1 MRVFENKV
9 ALVVGATSG
18 IGRATAVA
26 FAREGAKVVVAGRRE
41 SEGEDTVRLILET
54 GGEGI
59 FVKTDVTMESEVEDL
74 IHKTVVTYGR
84 LDCAFNNAGT
94 IGLSPLAETT
104 DEHFQ
109 TIIDTNVKGVFFC
122 LKHEIA
128 HMVKAGSGA
137 IVNMSSLAGL
147 VGSRDRAVYSA
158 SKHAVIGLT
167 KSTALEVARRGIR
180 VNAIC
185 PAAIE
190 GAMDEL
196 FMTYFGLTKERMAD
210 AVPLGR
216 TGKPEDVAGAVL
228 FLCSSQATFI
238 TGAVLPV
245 DGGYSAS

>member
-1 MRVFENKV
+1 MRAFENKV

-109 TIIDTNVKGVFFC
+109 TIIDTNVKGVFCC

-128 HMVKAGSGA
+128 PHGQSGQR
-137 IVNMSSLAGL
+137 
-147 VGSRDRAVYSA
+147 RDCEYV
-158 SKHAVIGLT
+158 
-167 KSTALEVARRGIR
+167 
-180 VNAIC
+180 
-185 PAAIE
+185 
-190 GAMDEL
+190 
-196 FMTYFGLTKERMAD
+196 
-210 AVPLGR
+210 
-216 TGKPEDVAGAVL
+216 
-228 FLCSSQATFI
+228 I
-238 TGAVLPV
+238 TGRARGFP
-245 DGGYSAS
+245 

>member
-1 MRVFENKV
+1 MRAFEGKV

-54 GGEGI
+54 GSDGT
-59 FVKTDVTMESEVEDL
+59 FVKTDVRMESEVEDL

-94 IGLSPLAETT
+94 IGLSSLAEATA
-104 DEHFQ
+104 EHFQ
-109 TIIDTNVKGVFFC
+109 AIIDTNVKGAFFC

-128 HMVKAGSGA
+128 HMLKTGSGA

-158 SKHAVIGLT
+158 SKHAVIELT
-167 KSTALEVARRGIR
+167 KSTALEVARREIR

-216 TGKPEDVAGAVL
+216 AGKPDDVAGAVL

>member
-1 MRVFENKV
+1 MKGPRWW
-9 ALVVGATSG
+9 S
-18 IGRATAVA
+18 R
-26 FAREGAKVVVAGRRE
+26 GRRE

>member
-54 GGEGI
+54 GSEGI
-59 FVKTDVTMESEVEDL
+59 FVKTDVKRESEVEDL
-74 IHKTVVTYGR
+74 IRKTAVTYGR

>member
-1 MRVFENKV
+1 
-9 ALVVGATSG
+9 
-18 IGRATAVA
+18 
-26 FAREGAKVVVAGRRE
+26 
-41 SEGEDTVRLILET
+41 
-54 GGEGI
+54 
-59 FVKTDVTMESEVEDL
+59 MESEVEDL